1 MAIVSAGQTI
11 YQESAHAQ
19 FTGQTQASQ
28 CDTSSFMV
36 GDVNAAIDAR
46 FSDIP
51 FISGPLC
58 SLMDKAVLVT
68 VLIGFVI
75 LIVAGFDSQRNE
87 KKFMTALSH
96 HFSGLFLRSS
106 LPGSGSAC
114 IPLIPKAAMLHL
126 LESREASPKMES
138 FDTEQDRHNEILR
151 FGRVNTCVGSLQLR
165 DFSPQQAFGAAIL
178 LITATLLC
186 FFFGVSLINAGIFFA
201 IAFVIFLIWG
211 GSDYTEELEKWYKPQ
226 SYYSEGVAANED
238 RTIPPPAYKG
248 EGCGSFRATLLS
260 RQYNIWVEKLTNM
273 VASKLFEFMEG
284 PVLSKITTT
293 SQGTNLKNS
302 FSSV

>member
-1 MAIVSAGQTI
+1 MTKTLQVRRSASPIKQFFSSALAAVAIVSAGQTI

-87 KKFMTALSH
+87 KKFMTALSP
-96 HFSGLFLRSS
+96 FFGLIF
-106 LPGSGSAC
+106 A
-114 IPLIPKAAMLHL
+114 
-126 LESREASPKMES
+126 
-138 FDTEQDRHNEILR
+138 
-151 FGRVNTCVGSLQLR
+151 
-165 DFSPQQAFGAAIL
+165 
-178 LITATLLC
+178 
-186 FFFGVSLINAGIFFA
+186 FFFAWIWIGLYSINTQGGNAAPPGVQ
-201 IAFVIFLIWG
+201 G
-211 GSDYTEELEKWYKPQ
+211 GQP
-226 SYYSEGVAANED
+226 
-238 RTIPPPAYKG
+238 
-248 EGCGSFRATLLS
+248 
-260 RQYNIWVEKLTNM
+260 
-273 VASKLFEFMEG
+273 
-284 PVLSKITTT
+284 
-293 SQGTNLKNS
+293 
-302 FSSV
+302 